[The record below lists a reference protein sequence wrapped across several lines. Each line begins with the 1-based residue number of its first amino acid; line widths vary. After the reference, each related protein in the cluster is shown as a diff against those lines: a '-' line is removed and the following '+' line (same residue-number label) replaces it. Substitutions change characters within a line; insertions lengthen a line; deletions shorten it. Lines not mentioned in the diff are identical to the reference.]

1 MTKITKTVIDAMT
14 PTASDQWRWDSTLPG
29 FGVRVHP
36 SGRKTFVARYRTRDG
51 QQRKLTIG
59 RCTDLTPDRARE
71 LARTAFGDAAAG
83 GDPTQERRNIRTAP
97 TMQDL
102 ADRFMRDH
110 ARPFKKPSS
119 VIHDDRN
126 WSKYILPVMGKKRV
140 DSVTRAEVTSLHAS
154 LAAKTVTAN
163 HVRALLSKA
172 FNLAIDWG
180 WRTAANPCVGVKKY
194 PSRQRELILSPTQL
208 VNLDT
213 ALTDLVNRGLIL
225 PQFGDLFR
233 LLAITGCRLNEIMS
247 ARRDWVDMERR
258 LLLLP
263 DSKVGQRRINLSEHA
278 LDIIEAMPPHKWLIP
293 GKIGGSHMTQPHT
306 AWDRVVEHAGLPP
319 ETRIHDLRHTA
330 GSMGHRAGLSQRQIA
345 DMLGHRNMATTERY
359 LHGYVEDRS
368 KAVDTVSDIITAGWQ
383 KTTT

>member
-1 MTKITKTVIDAMT
+1 MKITKSLVESL
-14 PTASDQWRWDSTLPG
+14 PVGTAESWTWDSTLPG
-29 FGVRVHP
+29 FGVRVQA

-59 RCTDLTPDRARE
+59 RCTDMTPDRARE
-71 LARTAFGDAAAG
+71 LARAAFADAAAG
-83 GDPTQERRNIRTAP
+83 GDPTKERRDSKTAP
-97 TMQDL
+97 TMDDL
-102 ADRFMRDH
+102 YERYMREH

-119 VIHDDRN
+119 IVHDERN
-126 WSKYILPVMGKKRV
+126 WNRYVLPVMGRKRV
-140 DSVTRAEVTSLHAS
+140 DAVTKAEVTSLHAS
-154 LAAKTVTAN
+154 LAAKSVTAN

-180 WRTAANPCVGVKKY
+180 WRTAANPCVGVKKFK
-194 PSRQRELILSPTQL
+194 SRQRELILTPAQL
-208 VNLDT
+208 AALDT
-213 ALTDLVNRGLIL
+213 ALTDLVSRGLIL

-247 ARRDWVDMERR
+247 ARRDWVDVERR

-263 DSKVGQRRINLSEHA
+263 DSKVGQRRISLSAHA
-278 LDIIEAMPPHKWLIP
+278 LEIIEAMPPHKWLIP

-345 DMLGHRNMATTERY
+345 DMLGHRNLATTERY
-359 LHGYVEDRS
+359 LHGFVEDRPE
-368 KAVDTVSDIITAGWQ
+368 AVDTVSAVITAGWK
-383 KTTT
+383 KTTV